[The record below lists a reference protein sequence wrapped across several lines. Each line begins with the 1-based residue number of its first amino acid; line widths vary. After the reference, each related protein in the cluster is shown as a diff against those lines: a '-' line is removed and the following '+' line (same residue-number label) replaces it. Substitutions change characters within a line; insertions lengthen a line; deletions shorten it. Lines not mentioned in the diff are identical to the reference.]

1 MMITV
6 LDGVDEELMLKVVKE
21 LSDPLFLGRTHGKIS
36 CYNEG
41 CRGPFCRKVNRDR
54 SRQMYGNKVNVKRHR
69 QRRQHEEDEALTLLA
84 TRIGL
89 TSYSASAIKV
99 A

>member
-1 MMITV
+1 MLV
-6 LDGVDEELMLKVVKE
+6 LQDIDEGLLLQVVKE
-21 LSDPLFLGRTHGKIS
+21 LSDPLYLGRTHGKIS

-54 SRQMYGNKVNVKRHR
+54 SRQMYGNKTNVKRHR
-69 QRRQHEEDEALTLLA
+69 QRRQHKEDEMLALLA
-84 TRIGL
+84 ANIGL
-89 TSYSASAIKV
+89 TSYSASVTKV